1 MPENHTNW
9 TDQLS
14 LYLDGELG
22 PAARAELET
31 HLASCVACRSVL
43 EDLRSIVAQAPNYGG
58 TAPDS
63 DLWPAIRSAIDAGR
77 EVKFVPRQQS
87 AARLFTLPQLIAASI
102 AFAVI
107 AGGAVYWTVGRP
119 APTPPPVV
127 VQAPVSSGPTGL
139 PVSARAGA
147 AFDLAVSELE
157 QVLKQGR
164 DQLDPKTLKIIQ
176 DNLSVIDRAIAE
188 ARAAIA
194 ADPANSYL
202 SEQVAAN
209 MHRKLEI
216 LRSAANAIAARET

>member
-1 MPENHTNW
+1 
-9 TDQLS
+9 
-14 LYLDGELG
+14 
-22 PAARAELET
+22 
-31 HLASCVACRSVL
+31 
-43 EDLRSIVAQAPNYGG
+43 
-58 TAPDS
+58 
-63 DLWPAIRSAIDAGR
+63 
-77 EVKFVPRQQS
+77 
-87 AARLFTLPQLIAASI
+87 
-102 AFAVI
+102 
-107 AGGAVYWTVGRP
+107 
-119 APTPPPVV
+119 V